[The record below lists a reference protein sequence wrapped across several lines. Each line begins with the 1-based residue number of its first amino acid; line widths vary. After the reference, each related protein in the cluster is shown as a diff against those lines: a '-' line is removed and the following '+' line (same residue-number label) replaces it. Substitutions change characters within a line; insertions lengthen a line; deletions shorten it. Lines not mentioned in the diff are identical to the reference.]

1 MEGDPT
7 LMQESYRAGSRLL
20 KKLSLAFGGP
30 EGAGDMCDDP
40 ARVPNGGVVR

>member
-20 KKLSLAFGGP
+20 KKLSLAFGGR
-30 EGAGDMCDDP
+30 
-40 ARVPNGGVVR
+40 RVLATCATIPREFPMGGVVR